1 MLLRLMLIMYSN
13 SDYVFYFRNNQEAT
27 SATCFLLEGILVE
40 RRDFLKYSTLA
51 AVSLAIGGGAGYY
64 VGSEAGVS
72 ANGWQGDTTDQDLK
86 NAFAGESQAHLRYT
100 LFAAQA
106 QTEGFSTVARL
117 FTAISFAEQIHAT
130 NYFKTLGQLNG
141 AFITHSMAGFG
152 PGNASKNLGLAIG
165 GENFEVT
172 TMYPAYKNK
181 ATQENATDAELYFSR
196 ALQAEQS
203 HLTIF
208 QQAKQSVD
216 SGSDAPFQKIY
227 VCPVCG
233 RVVADNAPDFCPVC
247 GTPKSQFIVY

>member
-1 MLLRLMLIMYSN
+1 MYSTFAIIKRLQVQRVSVRGYSGGKERFSQILNFSSGFISHRRRSRLLRWKRSRR
-13 SDYVFYFRNNQEAT
+13 VR
-27 SATCFLLEGILVE
+27 E
-40 RRDFLKYSTLA
+40 RLA
-51 AVSLAIGGGAGYY
+51 GRHHRPR
-64 VGSEAGVS
+64 SEEC
-72 ANGWQGDTTDQDLK
+72 LR
-86 NAFAGESQAHLRYT
+86 GESQAHLRYT